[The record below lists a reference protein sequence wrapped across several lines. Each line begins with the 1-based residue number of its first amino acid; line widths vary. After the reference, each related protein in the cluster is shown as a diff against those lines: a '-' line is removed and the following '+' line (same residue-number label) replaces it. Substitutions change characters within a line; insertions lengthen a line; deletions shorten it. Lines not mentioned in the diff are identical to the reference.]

1 MHAEALNWFT
11 ERAERFGDLGV
22 VVDVGGRNI
31 NGGLRHLFRAEQY
44 TGVDLY
50 PGPDVDVVCDI
61 RAWVPPQPADVV
73 LCAEVLEHADDA
85 EGIVAACHKILK
97 PGGVLLLS
105 AAAPPRRPHS
115 AIDGGAIRD
124 GEHYGNIEPDM
135 LRKWLSAFS
144 SCDITYRADVGDVYA
159 EACA

>member
-1 MHAEALNWFT
+1 MHAEALSWFT
-11 ERAERFGDLGV
+11 ERAGRFGGLGV

-31 NGGLRHLFRAEQY
+31 NGGLRHLFPAERY
-44 TGVDLY
+44 TGIDLH

-61 RAWVPPQPADVV
+61 RAWVPGELADVV
-73 LCAEVLEHADDA
+73 LCAEVLEHADDG
-85 EGIVAACHKILK
+85 EGVVAACRKLLK

-105 AAAPPRRPHS
+105 AAAPPRAPHS
-115 AIDGGAIRD
+115 GIDGGAIRD
-124 GEHYGNIEPDM
+124 GEYYGNVEPDV
-135 LRKWLSAFS
+135 LRGWLSVFS